1 MEGDNFKGFF
11 DWLAK
16 PMEQED
22 VNSWYL
28 ANNIIPEYTELFRD
42 FCISFLN
49 LLNDTYLGNSGGG
62 NTETKVSMT
71 ENQKKDHFRWCWE
84 KTIKNFKKENIGF
97 IFDDKDYNFF
107 ESFFYEIFYNQEDE
121 KLKNSMD
128 EFFIHLFDDNYQ
140 KTKADLEIFTD
151 IYKTLERSL
160 VIG

>member
-49 LLNDTYLGNSGGG
+49 LLNDTYLGNSGGE

-71 ENQKKDHFRWCWE
+71 EKQKKDHFRWCWE
-84 KTIKNFKKENIGF
+84 RTIKNFKKENIDF
-97 IFDDKDYNFF
+97 IFDEKDYDFF

-121 KLKNSMD
+121 KLKKSMD
-128 EFFIHLFDDNYQ
+128 EFFIQLFDDNHQ